1 MNDLLNDKNSEQ
13 YRHECEI
20 RYIASLK
27 LKERREYLA
36 LVAQHRGVK
45 AVQTIKNE
53 LTILWKNKKSA
64 TQ

>member
-36 LVAQHRGVK
+36 LVAQHRGAK
-45 AVQTIKNE
+45 AVQLIKNE
-53 LTILWKNKKSA
+53 LVQIWKNK
-64 TQ
+64 Q